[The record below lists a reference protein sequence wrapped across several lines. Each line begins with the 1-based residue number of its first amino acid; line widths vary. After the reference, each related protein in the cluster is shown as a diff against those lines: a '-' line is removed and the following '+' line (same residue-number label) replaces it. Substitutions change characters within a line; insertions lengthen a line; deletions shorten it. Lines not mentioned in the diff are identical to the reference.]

1 MVSFVAGS
9 GVVVIRLVTGLATAA
24 AHVLLLGRLGLGVA
38 ALRAATGLAARRL
51 LPPLLLLSGWSD
63 WV

>member
-24 AHVLLLGRLGLGVA
+24 HVLLLGRLGLGLA
-38 ALRAATGLAARRL
+38 ALRAATCLAARRL